1 MSRPSCVSF
10 LTGRALPA
18 NSLMIG
24 TVSGHLLQVDASSLK
39 VAPLFELGAH
49 SRPVRQICPASVD
62 GDTLIATCAE
72 DNRTVVA
79 SVDPAHPKIMYV
91 SKACCSRQ

>member
-1 MSRPSCVSF
+1 
-10 LTGRALPA
+10 
-18 NSLMIG
+18 MIG